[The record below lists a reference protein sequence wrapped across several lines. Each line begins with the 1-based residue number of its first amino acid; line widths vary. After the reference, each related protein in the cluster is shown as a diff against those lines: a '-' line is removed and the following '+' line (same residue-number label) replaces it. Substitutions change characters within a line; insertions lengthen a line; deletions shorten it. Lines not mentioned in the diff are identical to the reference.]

1 MRGVISYVLAGV
13 VVMLAIDMIAPPV
26 GLGVAVFAWPG
37 ANENAL
43 VQNVNRTRGEQGEHS
58 QRYDRLQ
65 HHQRFPPSRQHGH
78 VRGRECGARVESKKQ
93 IIQEVWRP
101 NVLP

>member
-43 VQNVNRTRGEQGEHS
+43 VQNVNRTHKG
-58 QRYDRLQ
+58 DRLQ
-65 HHQRFPPSRQHGH
+65 VPAATSRRIAPPDAPAMPIGCEAVFSSLSADARMNFP
-78 VRGRECGARVESKKQ
+78 GRCVA
-93 IIQEVWRP
+93 
-101 NVLP
+101 